1 MYFTATRNTVRCCGF
16 YRVPHRRL
24 WRRNSLC
31 LIHPHRRCSG
41 GSIATDTAM
50 PRPARSGTHLVAAS
64 AHRRML
70 DHSDLQIPAALPN
83 GFSAS
88 QQCSFGQVHGGH
100 MVTVS
105 ANLAPL
111 TPRGVVAAGARE
123 WFVAARTPRGRS
135 ACRYGHH
142 RRTDTGG
149 GVRESGNGLA
159 AGRLR
164 GPIVVD
170 APVPAGFEGA
180 EVFHRDH
187 RRPRRGSEVGNLGA
201 EVKRHFPVDL
211 PPLDTHRLAVRVE
224 DGDLRCARP
233 VGATVV
239 GSFTVNVMTVS
250 V

>member
-70 DHSDLQIPAALPN
+70 DHSDLRIPAALPN

-88 QQCSFGQVHGGH
+88 QQCPFGQVHGGH

-105 ANLAPL
+105 ANFAPR
-111 TPRGVVAAGARE
+111 TPCGVVSAGARE
-123 WFVAARTPRGRS
+123 WFVAARTLRGGS

-142 RRTDTGG
+142 HRTDTGG
-149 GVRESGNGLA
+149 GVVRASTAWRRADCA
-159 AGRLR
+159 ARLLLT
-164 GPIVVD
+164 
-170 APVPAGFEGA
+170 
-180 EVFHRDH
+180 
-187 RRPRRGSEVGNLGA
+187 RPC
-201 EVKRHFPVDL
+201 P
-211 PPLDTHRLAVRVE
+211 
-224 DGDLRCARP
+224 
-233 VGATVV
+233 
-239 GSFTVNVMTVS
+239 
-250 V
+250 